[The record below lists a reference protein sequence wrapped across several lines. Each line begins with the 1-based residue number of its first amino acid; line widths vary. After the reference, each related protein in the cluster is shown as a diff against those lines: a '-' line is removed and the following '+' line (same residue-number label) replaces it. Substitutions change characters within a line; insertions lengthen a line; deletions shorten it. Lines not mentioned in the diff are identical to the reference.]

1 MSKKTLQLND
11 SLYDYLLSVSLHENS
26 FLKALRDE
34 TNQLQMSI
42 MQISPDQGQFMA
54 LLVKLMGVKKI
65 IEIGTFTGYSALAMA
80 QALPDDGELYACDIS
95 EEWTNLAKKYWQQ
108 ASVDK
113 KIKLHLAP
121 AEETLKKLLKNSAAA
136 SFDMAFIDADKQNQ
150 WMYFEYCLELLRP
163 GGVILVDNVLW
174 NGSVIDIAD
183 ESADTNAIRQFN
195 QKIYQD
201 ERIEISMIPVADG
214 ITLARKK

>member
-34 TNQLQMSI
+34 TNQLEMSV

-201 ERIEISMIPVADG
+201 KRIEISMIPVADG

>member
-1 MSKKTLQLND
+1 MSKKTLQLNG

-34 TNQLQMSI
+34 TNQLEMSV

-201 ERIEISMIPVADG
+201 KRIEISMIPVADG